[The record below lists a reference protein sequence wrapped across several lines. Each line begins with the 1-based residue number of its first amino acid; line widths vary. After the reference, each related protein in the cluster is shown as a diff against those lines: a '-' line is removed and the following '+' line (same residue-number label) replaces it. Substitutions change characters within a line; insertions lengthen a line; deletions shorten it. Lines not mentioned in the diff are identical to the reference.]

1 MAVHEFRN
9 PSRRF
14 LTHLSLQLNFKHSIR
29 KVRLLH
35 AVFNPDHPPP
45 ATAEPPHP
53 PPPASSRGA
62 IPSSIFPL
70 FKKLLNPSPAARG
83 SAKHFLEVGMT
94 ESGLFS
100 VNRLVKVCVG
110 LDNFAISSD
119 GEKATFL
126 RYLSRS
132 HPYAYLIKCI

>member
-1 MAVHEFRN
+1 M
-9 PSRRF
+9 F
-14 LTHLSLQLNFKHSIR
+14 LTLHKSNCFISLDVAAADGYALGL
-29 KVRLLH
+29 LLH

-62 IPSSIFPL
+62 IPVPIFPL
-70 FKKLLNPSPAARG
+70 FKKLLNPNPTARV

-94 ESGLFS
+94 ESGFFS
-100 VNRLVKVCVG
+100 TNRLVKVCVG

-126 RYLSRS
+126 RYPSLTNSS
-132 HPYAYLIKCI
+132 VHFDLTPLTGL